1 MNELPVAAYK
11 EQEVIAMR
19 TRPALVTAALV
30 LSAAVA
36 GAQRPPAA
44 SASHT
49 APPAAHQP
57 RASLPRG
64 AAAAWNGT
72 PSKWGGSPPERSHDR
87 QRFSGQPGAYIP
99 IAVYT
104 PYPVD
109 APYPESAPQDTSYAP
124 APDASVQ
131 MPVITTPH
139 AERQL
144 TTIEVYRLQPRFQ
157 KP

>member
-1 MNELPVAAYK
+1 
-11 EQEVIAMR
+11 MR
-19 TRPALVTAALV
+19 TRSALITAAL
-30 LSAAVA
+30 LAFAAVA
-36 GAQRPPAA
+36 GAQKPPAA

-49 APPAAHQP
+49 APPAAHQAP
-57 RASLPRG
+57 AALPRG

-87 QRFSGQPGAYIP
+87 QRFGGQRGAYIP
-99 IAVYT
+99 VVVYA

-109 APYPESAPQDTSYAP
+109 APYPEAAQPDTTYAP

-139 AERQL
+139 ADRQL